1 MAERIATYIAVLCS
15 IWQFSDS
22 DAIQNDPDDAL
33 ERTLRIRHE
42 VSPVYF
48 NVAAAFYSFSR
59 NARHFGDLGRSFAAI
74 CATAYN

>member
-33 ERTLRIRHE
+33 EWALRIRHE
-42 VSPVYF
+42 VSPANF
-48 NVAAAFYSFSR
+48 DIAA
-59 NARHFGDLGRSFAAI
+59 GRRAI
-74 CATAYN
+74 RVE